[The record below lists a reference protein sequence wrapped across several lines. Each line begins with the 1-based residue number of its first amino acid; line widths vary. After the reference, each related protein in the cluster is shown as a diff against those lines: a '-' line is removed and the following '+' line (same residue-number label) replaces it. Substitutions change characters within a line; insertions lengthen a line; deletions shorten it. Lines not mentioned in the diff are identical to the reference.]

1 MSSTCE
7 YPTYDVCV
15 TRNNPFTL
23 QFFREINDELFSF
36 TGKKLVLTVRDRI
49 DGKEIILLTSDD
61 GDITLSTKDSIAN
74 SLVTVNANSKVVR
87 GWKNG
92 NYIYDLVY
100 FTDSEDVKTL
110 LGGSFTISKG
120 VSDVR

>member
-1 MSSTCE
+1 MSSICQ

-23 QFFREINDELFSF
+23 QFFREVEGVLFSF
-36 TGKKLVLTVRDRI
+36 TGKKVVLTVRDRI
-49 DGKEIILLTSDD
+49 DGKEIIILSSDA
-61 GDITLSTKDSIAN
+61 GDITFSEKDSVADALVVVFVN
-74 SLVTVNANSKVVR
+74 SEKVR
-87 GWKNG
+87 AWNNG
-92 NYIYDLVY
+92 HYVYDLVY

-110 LGGSFTISKG
+110 LGGAFSISKG